1 MINERSVKMVK
12 ITLKQR
18 LFSNDAISMDDIENN
33 YTLDE
38 KYEKEFE
45 IKGKTELELKQLITL
60 INKFINKS
68 LRIPAFES
76 FHFGYKIPQ
85 ISCGDFDFLKIN
97 KTNVVN
103 IEFKDISLANT
114 GDFERIKNKLLYQ
127 LKIRNNLLSIFNREV
142 ISIGFILNKTDLYF
156 YRLEEDQLNEINTT
170 DILSFLT
177 RSATDFSISMLS
189 DVLNRES
196 LNISPINSGSTSVDK
211 LYDLTDQQ
219 QGAINKII
227 KLDSRYYIVK
237 GGAGTGKSLVAFE
250 LANIFSEQGKNTILF
265 FLAQENKLYEQY
277 DRRLFKVLT
286 LSSNG
291 DDIPGRFEKV
301 YQEDFNVLIIDE
313 AQRLTTKQI
322 DRTKRLIEEKD
333 DRHCIFVFDYEQNM
347 VSDEEGII
355 IKQYL
360 EDFVDSNNIS
370 KLDLPLRFD
379 ENTRFFIRKLLGMRN
394 PGRGDAKEANVE
406 IVKISNVNEANEYSC
421 YLSENYG
428 FIKLKPLSVRTTLK
442 DYKFDFDTY
451 KVIGKDFENIIVPF
465 DNGYSFNEV
474 SGIQITENNN
484 YEGTHNLEKCYYELL
499 TRVKNKII
507 ILIIDNDQ
515 LYNDLIKLKNSFY

>member
-60 INKFINKS
+60 INNFINRS

-76 FHFGYKIPQ
+76 FHFGYKIPK
-85 ISCGDFDFLKIN
+85 IRCGDFDFLKIN

-103 IEFKDISLANT
+103 IEFKDTSLENT
-114 GDFERIKNKLLYQ
+114 VDFERIKNKLLDQ
-127 LKIRNNLLSIFNREV
+127 LKIRKNLLNIFNREV

-219 QGAINKII
+219 QGAIDKII

-237 GGAGTGKSLVAFE
+237 GGAGTGKSLHISRRWGFYM
-250 LANIFSEQGKNTILF
+250 QWPIL
-265 FLAQENKLYEQY
+265 
-277 DRRLFKVLT
+277 
-286 LSSNG
+286 
-291 DDIPGRFEKV
+291 
-301 YQEDFNVLIIDE
+301 
-313 AQRLTTKQI
+313 
-322 DRTKRLIEEKD
+322 
-333 DRHCIFVFDYEQNM
+333 
-347 VSDEEGII
+347 
-355 IKQYL
+355 
-360 EDFVDSNNIS
+360 
-370 KLDLPLRFD
+370 
-379 ENTRFFIRKLLGMRN
+379 
-394 PGRGDAKEANVE
+394 
-406 IVKISNVNEANEYSC
+406 
-421 YLSENYG
+421 
-428 FIKLKPLSVRTTLK
+428 
-442 DYKFDFDTY
+442 
-451 KVIGKDFENIIVPF
+451 
-465 DNGYSFNEV
+465 
-474 SGIQITENNN
+474 
-484 YEGTHNLEKCYYELL
+484 
-499 TRVKNKII
+499 
-507 ILIIDNDQ
+507 
-515 LYNDLIKLKNSFY
+515 

>member
-1 MINERSVKMVK
+1 VINERSVKMVK

-18 LFSNDAISMDDIENN
+18 LFSNDSISMDDIENN

-85 ISCGDFDFLKIN
+85 INCGDFDFLKIN

-103 IEFKDISLANT
+103 IEFKDISLVGT
-114 GDFERIKNKLLYQ
+114 GDFERIKNKLLDQ
-127 LKIRNNLLSIFNREV
+127 LKIRNNLLSVFNREV
-142 ISIGFILNKTDLYF
+142 ISIGFIFNKDDLFF
-156 YRLEEDQLNEINTT
+156 YRLEENQLHEISTT
-170 DILSFLT
+170 DILLFLAC
-177 RSATDFSISMLS
+177 SGTDFSISMLS

-196 LNISPINSGSTSVDK
+196 LNISPINSGSTSVEK

-219 QGAINKII
+219 QAAVNMIV

-250 LANIFSEQGKNTILF
+250 LANIFSKQEKKTILF
-265 FLAQENKLYEQY
+265 FLAKESKLYGQY
-277 DRRLFKVLT
+277 DKKRFKVLT
-286 LSSNG
+286 LSPNG
-291 DDIPGRFEKV
+291 DDIPSRFEKV

-322 DRTKRLIEEKD
+322 DRIKRLIEEKD

-347 VSDEEGII
+347 VSDEEGRI

-360 EDFVDSNNIS
+360 EDFVDSKYIS
-370 KLDLPLRFD
+370 KLNLPLRFD
-379 ENTRFFIRKLLGMRN
+379 ENTRFFIRKLFGMRN
-394 PGRGDAKEANVE
+394 TGKGDAKEANVE
-406 IVKISNVNEANEYSC
+406 IVKIFNVNEANEFSN

-428 FIKLKPLSVRTTLK
+428 FVKLKPLSLQTPLK
-442 DYKFDFDTY
+442 GYKSDYDAY
-451 KVIGKDFENIIVPF
+451 NVIGKDFENIIVAF
-465 DNGYSFNEV
+465 NDGYYLDEH
-474 SGIQITENNN
+474 SGIQRTENNT
-484 YEGTHNLEKCYYELL
+484 YEGDHNLEKCYYELF

-507 ILIIDNDQ
+507 ILVINNNQ

>member
-1 MINERSVKMVK
+1 
-12 ITLKQR
+12 
-18 LFSNDAISMDDIENN
+18 
-33 YTLDE
+33 
-38 KYEKEFE
+38 
-45 IKGKTELELKQLITL
+45 
-60 INKFINKS
+60 
-68 LRIPAFES
+68 
-76 FHFGYKIPQ
+76 
-85 ISCGDFDFLKIN
+85 
-97 KTNVVN
+97 
-103 IEFKDISLANT
+103 
-114 GDFERIKNKLLYQ
+114 
-127 LKIRNNLLSIFNREV
+127 NNLLSIFNREV

-277 DRRLFKVLT
+277 DRKLFKVLT

-291 DDIPGRFEKV
+291 DDIPGRFEKI

-360 EDFVDSNNIS
+360 EDFVD
-370 KLDLPLRFD
+370 
-379 ENTRFFIRKLLGMRN
+379 
-394 PGRGDAKEANVE
+394 
-406 IVKISNVNEANEYSC
+406 
-421 YLSENYG
+421 
-428 FIKLKPLSVRTTLK
+428 
-442 DYKFDFDTY
+442 
-451 KVIGKDFENIIVPF
+451 
-465 DNGYSFNEV
+465 
-474 SGIQITENNN
+474 
-484 YEGTHNLEKCYYELL
+484 
-499 TRVKNKII
+499 
-507 ILIIDNDQ
+507 
-515 LYNDLIKLKNSFY
+515 

>member
-1 MINERSVKMVK
+1 MVK

-18 LFSNDAISMDDIENN
+18 LFFNDAISMDDIENN

-277 DRRLFKVLT
+277 DRKLFKVLT

-291 DDIPGRFEKV
+291 DDIPGRFEKI

-360 EDFVDSNNIS
+360 EDFVD
-370 KLDLPLRFD
+370 
-379 ENTRFFIRKLLGMRN
+379 
-394 PGRGDAKEANVE
+394 
-406 IVKISNVNEANEYSC
+406 
-421 YLSENYG
+421 
-428 FIKLKPLSVRTTLK
+428 
-442 DYKFDFDTY
+442 
-451 KVIGKDFENIIVPF
+451 
-465 DNGYSFNEV
+465 
-474 SGIQITENNN
+474 
-484 YEGTHNLEKCYYELL
+484 
-499 TRVKNKII
+499 
-507 ILIIDNDQ
+507 
-515 LYNDLIKLKNSFY
+515 